1 MANRLAIS
9 LVIPAYNEENHLAAC
24 LEAALRQDLPFAEVL
39 VIDNNSTD
47 DTAAIARR
55 FPHVTVLQ
63 EARQGV
69 VFARDRGFNAAHGLI
84 IARIDADT
92 ILPIDWT
99 AQLQTIFMDEN
110 VDAVSGSM
118 HYYDMAL
125 PRMIDGIDLFFRR
138 YFARVLG
145 KHVYMQGAN
154 MAVRKTV
161 WRRVKHDVCHAK
173 GLHED
178 LDLAVHAAEA
188 DFTVRFEERLEAGI
202 GYRQGESNFVDFCKY
217 ACSTPKT
224 YKYHGLKRYVHMY
237 PAVGMAIG
245 CAWILKGLHR
255 GYNPVTGKFSF
266 ALLMSAE
273 ARWRVNPASFVD

>member
-1 MANRLAIS
+1 MAKRLAIS
-9 LVIPAYNEENHLAAC
+9 LVVPAYNEENHLAAC
-24 LEAALRQDLPFAEVL
+24 LEAATRQHIPFSEIIV
-39 VIDNNSTD
+39 VDNNSSD
-47 DTAAIARR
+47 DTAAIGRR
-55 FPHVTVLQ
+55 FEKVTLLH
-63 EARQGV
+63 ESRQGV
-69 VFARDRGFNAAHGLI
+69 VFARDRGFNAARGSI

-92 ILPIDWT
+92 ILPSDWT
-99 AQLQTIFMDEN
+99 TQLQTIFADN
-110 VDAVSGSM
+110 KVDAVSGSM
-118 HYYDMAL
+118 HYCDMAL

-154 MAVRKTV
+154 MAVRKAV
-161 WRRVKHDVCHAK
+161 WRSVRHDVCHAK
-173 GLHED
+173 GIHED
-178 LDLAVHAAEA
+178 LDLAVHTAEA
-188 DFTVRFEERLEAGI
+188 NFTVRFEERLQAGI
-202 GYRQGESNFVDFCKY
+202 GYRQGESNFIDFCRY

-237 PAVGMAIG
+237 PAVGLAIG

-255 GYNPVTGKFSF
+255 GYNPVTGKFSL